1 MIEAVREVTENAA
14 LRVNIWGGES
24 VTQKASGSNN
34 NRDPHLPDEEIWR
47 RWKVAVTIRTRRE
60 DSCKKVGDSL
70 HKYRGCIA
78 VKTISA
84 HINCDTICGIA
95 AHLQYTSSS
104 LRLRSVSAR
113 SFVIKESGF
122 LLIARTNS
130 KESCQTPKPLDFE
143 SLDPVPYGSGR
154 CGWIRPRVRTLIR
167 LSGVDSDY
175 VCLYGHVSSPGL
187 VII

>member
-1 MIEAVREVTENAA
+1 VKTAV
-14 LRVNIWGGES
+14 
-24 VTQKASGSNN
+24 
-34 NRDPHLPDEEIWR
+34 
-47 RWKVAVTIRTRRE
+47 KVR
-60 DSCKKVGDSL
+60 DSL

-84 HINCDTICGIA
+84 YIDCDTICGTA

-130 KESCQTPKPLDFE
+130 KEPCQTPKPLNFE
-143 SLDPVPYGSGR
+143 SLDPVPYGSDR
-154 CGWIRPRVRTLIR
+154 CGWIRPEKSKNTYQAKWSGFLCLFIDPRYEWAINFRCPNFQTL
-167 LSGVDSDY
+167 LSLLLIG
-175 VCLYGHVSSPGL
+175 
-187 VII
+187 